1 MFLRKGIIT
10 GLLCIFGLG
19 MVGCSN
25 STTNKSKEVSNS
37 KGNGEEI
44 VVATSVAV
52 TEILDELGVKI
63 SGVPTSSYDLPES
76 TKGAIEVG
84 NPMNP
89 DLEIIK
95 SLNPDV
101 VVSVDTL
108 GEDFKKLFTDNNIPS
123 EFIDL
128 TTLEGLKTSVKTLGD
143 RFNKTEKADEIL
155 NEFNS
160 KEEEFKNLSKENEIK
175 DILVIFAAP
184 GSMML
189 ATPSSYI
196 GNLVEIVGGNNIIK
210 DDKLPFVS
218 YGNEE
223 IVKLDP
229 DMVLVMTHGMP
240 EEAKKMAEEKFNS
253 DPAWSRISAIK
264 KGNVHYLENGYFG
277 MSANLKGI
285 EALDKLGEIIYGKE
299 Q

>member
-1 MFLRKGIIT
+1 MFLKKGIALSLIC
-10 GLLCIFGLG
+10 LLGFGV
-19 MVGCSN
+19 MGCSN
-25 STTNKSKEVSNS
+25 NSEESKESL
-37 KGNGEEI
+37 KKENGEEI

-76 TKGAIEVG
+76 TKDAVKVG

-108 GEDFKKLFTDNNIPS
+108 GEDYKKLFTDNNIPS

-128 TTLEGLKTSVKTLGD
+128 TTLEGLKTSISTLGE
-143 RFNKTEKADEIL
+143 RFNKTEKANEIL
-155 NEFNS
+155 NELKV
-160 KEEEFKNLSKENEIK
+160 KEDEFSNLSKEEKK
-175 DILVIFAAP
+175 DVLLVFAAP
-184 GSMML
+184 GSMMI

-196 GNLVEIVGGNNIIK
+196 GNLVDKVGANNIVK
-210 DDKLPFVS
+210 DDKKPFVS
-218 YGNEE
+218 YSNEE
-223 IVKLDP
+223 IVKLNP

-240 EEAKKMAEEKFNS
+240 EQAKKMAEEKFAS
-253 DPAWSRISAIK
+253 DPAWSRIEAVK
-264 KGNVHYLENGYFG
+264 EGKVYYLENGYFG
-277 MSANLKGI
+277 MSANLKVT
-285 EALDKLGEIIYGKE
+285 ESLDKLGEIIYGEK
-299 Q
+299 